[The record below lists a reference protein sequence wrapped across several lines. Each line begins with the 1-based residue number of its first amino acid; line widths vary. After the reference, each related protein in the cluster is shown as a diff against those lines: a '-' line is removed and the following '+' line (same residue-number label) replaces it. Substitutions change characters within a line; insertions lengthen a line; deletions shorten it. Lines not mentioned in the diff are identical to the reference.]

1 MTKWLKFSASFY
13 YVTQRYDRVQMN
25 QKCIETET
33 INSYPM
39 IGKAFM
45 LEKNNMS

>member
-1 MTKWLKFSASFY
+1 MM
-13 YVTQRYDRVQMN
+13 QIYDRIQMN

-33 INSYPM
+33 KNSYPM